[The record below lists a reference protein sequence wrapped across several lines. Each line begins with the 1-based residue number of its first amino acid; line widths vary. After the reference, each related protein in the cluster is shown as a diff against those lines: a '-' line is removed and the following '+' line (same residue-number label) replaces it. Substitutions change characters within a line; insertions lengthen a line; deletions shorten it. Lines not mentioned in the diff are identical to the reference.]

1 MAQCWYNTDAPL
13 ALSPVQTDATMLD
26 VTCCVRWLTLMRVVA
41 QSFKLVKLLATCKR
55 TQQVPTLLGKQWG
68 GGGGLLPYKRLMGS
82 AAGWGRIFTTGLTIM
97 G

>member
-55 TQQVPTLLGKQWG
+55 MQQVPTLLGKQWG
-68 GGGGLLPYKRLMGS
+68 GGGYFLIRG
-82 AAGWGRIFTTGLTIM
+82 
-97 G
+97 

>member
-41 QSFKLVKLLATCKR
+41 QSFKPVKLLATCKR

-68 GGGGLLPYKRLMGS
+68 GGGGGYFLIRG
-82 AAGWGRIFTTGLTIM
+82 
-97 G
+97 

>member
-13 ALSPVQTDATMLD
+13 ALSPVQTDATLFD

-41 QSFKLVKLLATCKR
+41 QSFKPVKLLATCKR

-68 GGGGLLPYKRLMGS
+68 GGGLLPYKRLMGC
-82 AAGWGRIFTTGLTIM
+82 AAGWGRIFTTD
-97 G
+97 

>member
-13 ALSPVQTDATMLD
+13 ALGPVQTDATMLD

-68 GGGGLLPYKRLMGS
+68 GGGEGYFLIRG
-82 AAGWGRIFTTGLTIM
+82 
-97 G
+97 